1 MEQARLR
8 ILGVAF
14 LSTNLKV
21 KEAFKRAVIRCGF
34 IV

>member
-21 KEAFKRAVIRCGF
+21 KEVFKIAVTRYGF